1 MHACMHSII
10 YPYHTIPYHTITVTV
25 ARAEN
30 KQLNESSQIGGKR
43 IDPCWVEWNG
53 MEWNEM
59 KLN

>member
-1 MHACMHSII
+1 MHSII

-59 KLN
+59 E

>member
-1 MHACMHSII
+1 MHSII

-53 MEWNEM
+53 MEWNGMEWNGI
-59 KLN
+59 K